1 MILKYTLN
9 CALGKHNQKK
19 QHHRMR
25 DNETSKVKLYFPSS
39 LLYLMELKT
48 SKTFKWNLWEKR
60 VCLVIE
66 LLHLEVV

>member
-1 MILKYTLN
+1 MILNYTLK

-39 LLYLMELKT
+39 ILYLMELKT
-48 SKTFKWNLWEKR
+48 P
-60 VCLVIE
+60 
-66 LLHLEVV
+66 LLKPLSEIFGKKESVTLSYCT